1 MKVLQITA
9 FSGWGCTGRIAV
21 GIDNVLKEHGC
32 ESAIAWGRINTAP
45 DTVHT
50 IRIGNSFDQKCHGL
64 YTRITDKCGFA
75 SRTVTKKFL
84 KELDEYNPDLIQLHI
99 MHGYY
104 INLEELFTYI
114 KKKNI
119 PVVWTFHDC
128 WAFTGHCPY
137 FDLVGCE
144 KWKVGCERCPQ
155 KKHHPTSWVMDNS
168 KWNWNKKKELFTG
181 IENLT
186 IVTPSEWLAG
196 LVRQSFLEKCRIEVI
211 NNGIN
216 VEDFKPIDN
225 NIHEKYAIQ
234 GKKIVLGVSSSWAKS
249 KGLDDFVE
257 LSKMLPSKYQIILV
271 GLTQEQ
277 KSSLP
282 DNIIGLTR
290 TDSVQELAELYTA
303 AFVFVNPTYEDN
315 YPTTNLEALACGTPV
330 ITYRTG
336 GSVEIVEKT
345 NAGVIVE
352 QGNIKMLAAAI
363 AEISKKSVMYKK
375 WASNIKIS
383 TLDESVRYQE
393 YVLLY
398 KRILENE
405 I

>member
-32 ESAIAWGRINTAP
+32 ESAIAWGRTNTAP

-50 IRIGNSFDQKCHGL
+50 IKIGNSFDQKCHGL

-75 SRTVTKKFL
+75 SRTVTKEFL

-104 INLEELFTYI
+104 MKLEELFTYI

-119 PVVWTFHDC
+119 PVVWIFHDC

-137 FDLVGCE
+137 FDLVSCE

-181 IENLT
+181 LENLT

-216 VEDFKPIDN
+216 VDSFKPTYSD
-225 NIHEKYAIQ
+225 IHGKYKI
-234 GKKIVLGVSSSWAKS
+234 KNKEIVLGVSSSWAKS

-277 KSSLP
+277 KSNLP

-303 AFVFVNPTYEDN
+303 AFVFVNPIYEDN
-315 YPTTNLEALACGTPV
+315 YSTTNLEALACGTPA

-336 GSVEIVEKT
+336 GSVEAVEK
-345 NAGVIVE
+345 
-352 QGNIKMLAAAI
+352 MR
-363 AEISKKSVMYKK
+363 K
-375 WASNIKIS
+375 WSCS
-383 TLDESVRYQE
+383 RTGRCQRYT
-393 YVLLY
+393 
-398 KRILENE
+398 
-405 I
+405 